1 MTYINLASNAS
12 VSNVKSTF
20 SIFSLMIRNI
30 RSNLI
35 GSTNNSDFGL
45 YHDSL
50 HLIYSNNNNVSNC
63 PSFKYKPYIS
73 NSVET
78 NYTTF
83 NRTNAGGLFAPI
95 AATTN
100 SQIITAVNDATN
112 NFRFFNPGTTTSIA
126 PHYSYLRFYTGS
138 STNNSLYSIGQN
150 NPYRPDI
157 NTCIIP
163 KIRLKGGFEYFIE
176 IINNTNRIKFSTEAT
191 GLQQISLKKEASP
204 DVDSD
209 MSKIYINNDSYNPH
223 LYASYVNKNANQY
236 DIFSLTYKFDDYNP
250 LGSQWASRFIIHQIP
265 IV

>member
-1 MTYINLASNAS
+1 MTYINLSSNS
-12 VSNVKSTF
+12 NISNVKSIF
-20 SIFSLMIRNI
+20 SIFSLMIR
-30 RSNLI
+30 SPASS
-35 GSTNNSDFGL
+35 STLASGNPNSGL

-50 HLIYSNNNNVSNC
+50 HMVYSNNTVQSNC
-63 PSFKYKPYIS
+63 PSFLYKPYIANSIEIKYSTYNSLYAGQFLPS
-73 NSVET
+73 NI
-78 NYTTF
+78 TTPANIF
-83 NRTNAGGLFAPI
+83 TLSDGTPNT
-95 AATTN
+95 
-100 SQIITAVNDATN
+100 
-112 NFRFFNPGTTTSIA
+112 RFFNPNTPTTNN
-126 PHYSYLRFYTGS
+126 PHFSCLRFYTGS

-163 KIRLKGGFEYFIE
+163 KIRLKGGFEYYIE
-176 IINNTNRIKFSTEAT
+176 IFNNTNRIKFSTETT

-204 DVDSD
+204 DIDSD

-236 DIFSLTYKFDDYNP
+236 DIFSLTYKFDDYNS